1 MTKYSL
7 LTELPRNDI
16 SFVNI
21 DGFVSTTS
29 RGLIPSSRNSW
40 MTAVREVRAIVPR
53 LSFPCLV
60 LPPYLNVIIR
70 DHLLGLST
78 VQLVSDRLSLAERAH
93 SSTFQSYASLTPYSS
108 VRRYQFGRLF
118 RYELS

>member
-1 MTKYSL
+1 MTKSSL
-7 LTELPRNDI
+7 LTELPPNDI
-16 SFVNI
+16 SFVKI

-29 RGLIPSSRNSW
+29 RGLIPSSRNCW
-40 MTAVREVRAIVPR
+40 MTAVREVPSIVPR
-53 LSFPCLV
+53 FSFPCLV
-60 LPPYLNVIIR
+60 LPTYFNGSIR
-70 DHLLGLST
+70 DHLLGLRA
-78 VQLVSDRLSLAERAH
+78 VQLVFDRFSLAERAH